1 MAYLIKAAVELS
13 ARTIVS
19 YPFLFLAEAA
29 LAFPAASTWRN
40 WLVRAAVSLLIA
52 AGGVVAIV
60 GLPPLELSGGAS
72 NEFQV
77 GEFFMSVAL
86 FGGGL
91 LVTAV
96 GVITGHFA
104 RRR

>member
-1 MAYLIKAAVELS
+1 MDYLIKAAVALIPR
-13 ARTIVS
+13 AIAL

-29 LAFPAASTWRN
+29 LAFLAAFKCRK

-52 AGGVVAIV
+52 AGGVVVIA

-72 NEFQV
+72 NEYQV
-77 GEFFMSVAL
+77 GEFFLSLAL

-91 LVTAV
+91 FVTAV